1 MRMIYI
7 VEDDEGIREVLEILL
22 DSEDYSFKS
31 FADVEKFKNRDLLV
45 VPDLYIFDVRLPDGS
60 GIDLCNE
67 IRHDGNPDVPIMMMS
82 AHANPTSIQAQCS
95 PDSFISKPFDI
106 DNFLSKI
113 RTILA

>member
-1 MRMIYI
+1 MIYI

-22 DSEDYSFKS
+22 ESEDYSFKS
-31 FADVEKFKNRDLLV
+31 FADVEKFKNRNLLV

-82 AHANPTSIQAQCS
+82 AHADQTSIQKQCM

-106 DNFLSKI
+106 DNFLFKI
-113 RTILA
+113 KTILA